1 MADFLEVFQKVS
13 TKILEEWGMMIV
25 DETAD
30 AKKMFAPSENYYVSI
45 VNFKGRG
52 TMNGNYSILCQSQ
65 FVDCLAHNLLGTDDP
80 ITEEQKLDALKEMSN
95 VLTGN
100 LITEFYGADT
110 TFDLMPPEAYTMPSE
125 LAESVVGSKRT
136 VAFCADDTPVAISFS
151 LDNPGV

>member
-1 MADFLEVFQKVS
+1 MANFIDVFKHVS

-25 DETAD
+25 DETVD
-30 AKKMFAPSENYYVSI
+30 AKKMFEPSENYYVSM

-52 TMNGNYSILCQSQ
+52 TMNGNYTVLCQSK
-65 FVDCLAHNLLGTDDP
+65 FVDCLAHNLLGTDEEV
-80 ITEEQKLDALKEMSN
+80 TEEQKLDALKEMSN

-125 LAESVVGSKRT
+125 LAGAVVDSKRT

-151 LDNPGV
+151 LDNPGI